1 MRVPVRESKA
11 SNPRSLA
18 FAVGGLLIAVV
29 LLLGLVF
36 GISKATESG
45 KIELKPGTTGFAV
58 GNARVKAPLIAAD
71 GPFLFSDVAN
81 GQRDIFVQHLGDD
94 PTKGWSAFDA
104 RTPGTSRGCTLQWQ
118 RERREFKD
126 PCEGSIVP
134 ADGGSLP
141 HYPVNVS
148 ADDQLSVDLRSDRG
162 TTTTIPEAPPST
174 SGIIITS

>member
-1 MRVPVRESKA
+1 MRVPVRETKA

-18 FAVGGLLIAVV
+18 FAIGGLVVAVV

-58 GNARVKAPLIAAD
+58 GNALLKASLVEQD

-81 GQRDIFVQHLGDD
+81 GQRDIFVQHLGSD
-94 PTKGWSAFDA
+94 PRTGWSAFDA
-104 RTPGTSRGCTLQWQ
+104 RLPGKSRDCTLQWQ
-118 RERREFKD
+118 RDRREFKD
-126 PCEGSIVP
+126 PCDQSTVP

-148 ADDQLSVDLRSDRG
+148 GDDQLSVDLRSDRG
-162 TTTTIPEAPPST
+162 TSTTSPDAPPTT